1 VRLQLVAR
9 FRDLI
14 RDELFIGQNRA
25 VFSCEDLVRQSIKR
39 VTRDRFVLLA
49 AKNEADRRIFP
60 FARPVFARVIQIH
73 MHLSSIGVSESS
85 ALEVDDDE
93 AAQLA
98 MKKQQIDA
106 IPFIADAEA
115 TLASDKSEI
124 AAKF

>member
-1 VRLQLVAR
+1 
-9 FRDLI
+9 
-14 RDELFIGQNRA
+14 
-25 VFSCEDLVRQSIKR
+25 
-39 VTRDRFVLLA
+39 
-49 AKNEADRRIFP
+49 
-60 FARPVFARVIQIH
+60 

-115 TLASDKSEI
+115 ALASDKSEI
-124 AAKF
+124 AAKFSQETFEMQNERFFNFRLGILIFEAEKFEHVRIFYFPLQA

>member
-1 VRLQLVAR
+1 
-9 FRDLI
+9 
-14 RDELFIGQNRA
+14 
-25 VFSCEDLVRQSIKR
+25 
-39 VTRDRFVLLA
+39 
-49 AKNEADRRIFP
+49 
-60 FARPVFARVIQIH
+60 

-115 TLASDKSEI
+115 ALASDKSEI
-124 AAKF
+124 AAKFSQETFEMQNERFFNFGLGILIFEAEKFEHVRIFDFPLQA